1 MEKKSSKIEKEG
13 KKEIKEGKKEIKE
26 GIEEKEIKKEENLI
40 TEKKKRRHKGECS
53 KCGKIHF
60 NCFCCEDPE
69 SCPIHGHI

>member
-1 MEKKSSKIEKEG
+1 MEKKSSKIKKEG
-13 KKEIKEGKKEIKE
+13 KEDIKEAK
-26 GIEEKEIKKEENLI
+26 EEKEIKKEENLI
-40 TEKKKRRHKGECS
+40 IEKKKGRHKEHECS